1 MHEGKTVETLNEPS
15 NNAPGSQESQLFRSF
30 SECVLS
36 GKLDLHW
43 PEITLKTQRVLDACL
58 EAARQTQ

>member
-1 MHEGKTVETLNEPS
+1 
-15 NNAPGSQESQLFRSF
+15 
-30 SECVLS
+30 VLS

-58 EAARQTQ
+58 ESARLIK